1 MNKIII
7 NNSYNESYRYDPR
20 MDKWQPI
27 QSMSTA
33 RGGVGVAALGG
44 CLFAVGG
51 HNGKNYLNTVECYCP
66 ASDAWVEISPMK
78 TSRAGAGVVTC
89 PTVAALLK

>member
-1 MNKIII
+1 MAP
-7 NNSYNESYRYDPR
+7 DPKAATPTPPR
-20 MDKWQPI
+20 
-27 QSMSTA
+27 A
-33 RGGVGVAALGG
+33 VVGVAALGG

>member
-1 MNKIII
+1 MNK
-7 NNSYNESYRYDPR
+7 
-20 MDKWQPI
+20 WQTI

-33 RGGVGVAALGG
+33 RGGVGVSALGG

-51 HNGKNYLNTVECYCP
+51 HNGKNYLNTVECYYP
-66 ASDAWVEISPMK
+66 SNDVWVEISPMK

-89 PTVAALLK
+89 PVLQPTIKREQI